1 MSHLISARI
10 DGLAGRKGSIEFE
23 FDRHLNIMFGL
34 NGSGKTSLLK
44 ILHSAMS
51 GDATF
56 LESVPFTGATVQIY
70 SVNYK
75 KIFSRHIVREK
86 TPKEE
91 FAIKPSSEI
100 EVRVE
105 IPEFVRRRLSK
116 EAKLRWVETPREKK
130 KGQLTHWQHRY
141 LPTARLHVTDDYF
154 LQSSLPRYAYDELTE
169 EILDNFFA
177 DSVKRLWSSYS
188 SEVLRAV
195 RDAQEKGLASILE
208 VTLSPSIA
216 KRRQKESLD
225 LDKAYESV
233 KKFLERQGSLRLLG
247 TLEGFKKRYK
257 KDETTQKIVQDILL
271 IEQKIDKA
279 MTARRQLR
287 KLIENL
293 YSGDKHVIFEDDE
306 IYVKNSDGKQIG
318 LASLSSGE
326 KHLLRI
332 LVEALLA
339 GESTILIDEPELSM
353 HIDWQHDLVSNIR
366 LLNPNTQLILATH
379 SPEIMAEIS
388 DDRIFSL

>member
-23 FDRHLNIMFGL
+23 FDRHVNIMFGL

-51 GDATF
+51 GDATL
-56 LESVPFTGATVQIY
+56 LENVPFTGAAVQIY
-70 SVNYK
+70 SISYK
-75 KIFSRHIVREK
+75 KIFTRHIVREK
-86 TPKEE
+86 VPKEQFRIE
-91 FAIKPSSEI
+91 LPI
-100 EVRVE
+100 EVEYRVE
-105 IPEFVRRRLSK
+105 FPEFVRRHLS
-116 EAKLRWVETPREKK
+116 EQARLRWKETPKEKK
-130 KGQLTHWQHRY
+130 EGQLTHWQHRY
-141 LPTARLHVTDDYF
+141 LPTARLHVSDDPF
-154 LQSSLPRYAYDELTE
+154 LRSSLSRFGDVLTE

-188 SEVLRAV
+188 SEILRSV
-195 RDAQEKGLASILE
+195 RDAQEKGLASILRA
-208 VTLSPSIA
+208 VLSPSVE
-216 KRRQKESLD
+216 KRKQKESLD

-233 KKFLERQGSLRLLG
+233 RKFLERQGSPKLLG
-247 TLEGFKKRYK
+247 VPEDFKKRYQ
-257 KDETTQKIVQDILL
+257 KDETIRKIVKDILR
-271 IEQKIDKA
+271 IEQEIDKA
-279 MTARRQLR
+279 MTARRQLQ

-306 IYVKNSDGKQIG
+306 IYVKDIDGKQIG

-339 GESTILIDEPELSM
+339 RESTILIDEPELSM
-353 HIDWQHDLVSNIR
+353 HIDWQHELVSNLK
-366 LLNPNTQLILATH
+366 LLNPTTQLIIATH

>member
-56 LESVPFTGATVQIY
+56 LENVPFTGATVQIY

-86 TPKEE
+86 APKEE
-91 FAIKPSSEI
+91 FAIEHPLEI
-100 EVRVE
+100 ESRVE
-105 IPEFVRRRLSK
+105 LPEFVRRRLSK
-116 EAKLRWVETPREKK
+116 QTRLRWKETPKEKK
-130 KGQLTHWQHRY
+130 GGALTHWQHRY
-141 LPTARLHVTDDYF
+141 LPTARLHVSDDPF
-154 LQSSLPRYAYDELTE
+154 LRSSLSRYADELTE

-195 RDAQEKGLASILE
+195 RDAQEKGLASILRAA
-208 VTLSPSIA
+208 LSPSIE
-216 KRRQKESLD
+216 KRKQKESLD

-233 KKFLERQGSLRLLG
+233 RKFLKRQDSPRPLG
-247 TLEGFKKRYK
+247 APEDFKKRYQEN
-257 KDETTQKIVQDILL
+257 ETIRKIVQDILL
-271 IEQKIDKA
+271 IEQEIDKA
-279 MTARRQLR
+279 MAARRQLR
-287 KLIENL
+287 KLIEDL

-306 IYVKNSDGKQIG
+306 IYVKDVDGKQIG

-339 GESTILIDEPELSM
+339 TESTILIDEPELSM